1 MSDCFRW
8 KFLKREG
15 HSKKF
20 SFFVFAYS
28 KHSAIPLTKISAP
41 EVPATLKKYV
51 SNEATSEA
59 AVLNCTWQPGRVY
72 VTSFRPTQNWRQG
85 EKPATDF
92 VSFTRSAKCF
102 LQSDYS
108 LHRSHLNKISWT
120 EWHHENAT
128 WLLRTV
134 QNGGN
139 DVRILGFFGDK
150 FHKENLQF
158 RGWNFREWLNL
169 VQGFY

>member
-1 MSDCFRW
+1 VSDCFRW
-8 KFLKREG
+8 KFLKGEG

-41 EVPATLKKYV
+41 EVPAILKKYV

-92 VSFTRSAKCF
+92 VSFTRSAKCI

-134 QNGGN
+134 HNDGN
-139 DVRILGFFGDK
+139 DVEFWASLKTSFI
-150 FHKENLQF
+150 
-158 RGWNFREWLNL
+158 RETCTLEGETS
-169 VQGFY
+169 VSG